1 MPDVDD
7 VAIEYM
13 PGMTQKTR
21 ITDSA
26 LPRDACAIAS
36 LLAVVT
42 LAWCAANDR
51 WSWEAWS
58 LPTQYL
64 EKFHHDVLWT
74 LAGMKGVAEGT
85 NLPFVHKSFPR
96 LGAPGVGDWTEWPA
110 IEEFPNLLQGLA
122 GAWLGLFA
130 GLNVSLLAGHL
141 LAAAAFFL
149 AARTLGS
156 ARLWAWTG
164 GLCFGLAP
172 HLFEQSPHHC
182 SIAWCWHLPLCVLVW
197 RWVSTQPAL
206 AWNSPRFWCAMG
218 IGFLTGLQNV
228 YYTNVFCQLTLLG
241 ALLQLWKT
249 RRWATFAAAAAVIV
263 AAATAFALM
272 NVDTWSY
279 QWLHGR
285 NPGAYARTYRMMES
299 HALKLVEWF
308 IPPYSHRS
316 ASFARFSHGFRT
328 SASLQDEGSYL
339 GIVGLMALGWLAW
352 RVAAAVVRERAAGI
366 PMAAW
371 QVLWIVLCFST
382 GGFNPMLGAF
392 FGVMLFRTGCR
403 YGVVVLV
410 LALMD
415 AAHALTAWQSDA
427 PNPESRADRNRAA
440 YGLAAMLCGIVFWD
454 QVPRPPLARQTE
466 AIARQVASDREFT
479 VAMEAALPEAAMVFQ
494 LPIMEFPESPVP
506 GLMSYDHFRPYLYSR
521 TLRFSFGTVKGRE
534 REAWQRELVGTK
546 LTEAIPEIRR
556 RGFSGLYANR
566 RGFPDEGR
574 QLDEAL
580 RSMGCVSTPIVSP
593 LGDLVC
599 YPFIEPRVPPPP
611 E

>member
-1 MPDVDD
+1 MKR
-7 VAIEYM
+7 
-13 PGMTQKTR
+13 QSS
-21 ITDSA
+21 ITA
-26 LPRDACAIAS
+26 GGLERDACGIAS
-36 LLAVVT
+36 LLTLVT
-42 LAWCAANDR
+42 LAWCAANAR
-51 WSWEAWS
+51 WSWEAWN

-74 LAGMKGVAEGT
+74 LAGMKGVTEGT
-85 NLPFVHKSFPR
+85 NLPFLHKSFPR
-96 LGAPGVGDWTEWPA
+96 LGAPSAADWTEWPA
-110 IEEFPNLLQGLA
+110 IEELPNLLQGLA

-141 LAAAAFFL
+141 LAATTFFMV
-149 AARTLGS
+149 ARALGS

-182 SIAWCWHLPLCVLVW
+182 TIAWCWHLPLCVLVW
-197 RWVSTQPAL
+197 RWVSTPPGLAGNSRRFRQAL
-206 AWNSPRFWCAMG
+206 G

-241 ALLQLWKT
+241 AALQFWKT
-249 RRWATFAAAAAVIV
+249 RRWAAFAAAVAAIA
-263 AAATAFALM
+263 AAATAFGVM
-272 NVDTWSY
+272 NADTWSY

-285 NPGAYARTYRMMES
+285 NPGAYTRTYGMMET
-299 HALKLVEWF
+299 HALKMVEWF

-316 ASFARFSHGFRT
+316 RSFATFSHAFRT

-339 GIVGLMALGWLAW
+339 GIVGLVALGYLAW
-352 RVAAAVVRERAAGI
+352 RAAAAVVREQADHI

-371 QVLWIVLCFST
+371 QILWIILCFST
-382 GGFNPMLGAF
+382 GGLNPMLGAF

-410 LALMD
+410 LALME
-415 AAHALTAWQSDA
+415 AALALTAWQNA
-427 PNPESRADRNRAA
+427 AGVESRAHRHRLAL
-440 YGLAAMLCGIVFWD
+440 GLAALLCGILLWD
-454 QVPRPPLARQTE
+454 QVPRPPFAWQSE
-466 AIARQVASDREFT
+466 MIARQVASDRTFT
-479 VAMEAALPEAAMVFQ
+479 AAMEAALPEAAMVFQ

-534 REAWQRELVGTK
+534 RDAWQRELVGAK
-546 LTEAIPEIRR
+546 LTEAIPEIMR
-556 RGFSGLYANR
+556 RGFSALEIDR
-566 RGFPDEGR
+566 RGFPDNGR

-580 RSMGCVSTPIVSP
+580 RSMGCVSAPIVSP
-593 LGDLVC
+593 LGDLAC
-599 YPFIEPRVPPPP
+599 YPFMKPDVTPRP